1 MASEAELALYKAL
14 DPNQIGDVS
23 GSDQFGDLSLIDEK
37 PTQSIPTAPVG
48 IGEKFGAGVK
58 AGVEGMGADL
68 QYFAAL
74 GNTLLGDE
82 KGAAE
87 RIREARMREEFA
99 GNAMAGLETFGQ
111 FVDNPT
117 FSGFMDQVITS
128 VGQVTPS
135 LVTSLAGGLTGVL
148 AAVGGKAVLSKGGK
162 AVTQKMLE
170 DIIAKQASG
179 QVLDQA
185 EQEALDASYGF
196 FRQNAKKIG
205 GALGL
210 SSVEY
215 PMMAGGSFAEF
226 EDAGVELT
234 PERAFQAALIGGAQT
249 AVSVGGE
256 MFVLGKLMDLAKT
269 KAVTDGGILAEFGSR
284 TALGAGTTAASE
296 GITEGIQEGMNVAQ
310 RLAVD
315 EDYSM
320 EEAQLRIG
328 QAVFTGAF
336 GAGPIGAVGGAATT
350 VGARGQSKAAEVFD
364 RAKQMVEE
372 TKNSQV
378 AGDIQQEQLGIQNED
393 ISEGTTTVE
402 ADLDILTQIGLTL
415 VDDSAKKAA
424 WATIKQGVPE
434 GQSPNQVF
442 EYKPAEKDLRGEDTP
457 AVYAAI
463 IPGRGTIFSPDRE
476 IVQEVIRSG
485 ASEESL
491 RDALGYSA
499 VKPEGADL
507 AVQVV
512 NTALGTVVHE
522 EATNQAGLR
531 AAQEQA
537 LKIAPSSEYEVRVV
551 SIQQAMEERAQR
563 AKFEIQRAEQAEPE
577 VRQRSML
584 TDEQQQVAQEDEFV
598 DQTAE
603 AGAFATE
610 EELGLQQE
618 GMQEFETPLDEAE
631 TIQTYATLAPGSTRK
646 NPEQFERNWARVIQ
660 FAKDEERETLE
671 AFKPIVSESMA
682 KRMAD
687 VMETD
692 RESYYFVEN
701 AGSRRNPRL
710 AFKREPSFDER
721 TPLGRDGEPQDLRV
735 QDRVVDLVRK
745 LIPEEITTTR
755 RDRQTGKTT
764 QLVSQRSA
772 ATANNAYFFRGEQ
785 GKENYW
791 NFLRK
796 NNLEHNSEEQKRFFE
811 VNRITPDNFKTVPGD
826 EVFTIIDTNPD
837 SDTAGL
843 VLPIP
848 IGDVIVAGKEMNQID
863 GSALVG
869 EGLSMDQANK
879 AGLLRGL
886 AELRIA
892 GYEVEFAQAPLD
904 IETGSF
910 IAPGGDLGWYS
921 LELAREFPLPIQPF
935 LNTAAEGIS
944 DRYSTRRYAELFEDL
959 IIFQQRAPGASR
971 DTAPRQYSLK
981 DLLEVKDTIP
991 LESTQADAKLAA
1003 VDEQIDQ
1010 LIEKEEKW
1018 LEKANFLGRARGA
1031 TQSTLFTDDLK
1042 RELKRDFRWL
1052 TKMDMDFVQFAFDRS
1067 RTEGRNA
1074 LSNIIQSREHRLQ
1087 ILEELRDQDIV
1098 FDSGDIEGTTETD
1111 TIQMSPVIEPRVP
1124 RVGRPAPTP
1133 EPAPEGINPETG
1145 EPFARSG
1152 ALVNAPIE
1160 LRDQI
1165 EEGVEQEAR
1174 AAGVF
1179 DAQMQEEPERV
1190 STRLIPD
1197 FSAVSRSE
1205 LREWL
1210 ATGNPP
1216 IGNDGARNIPTKTK
1230 VQMGTSR
1237 NVSPTRILIEDAPA
1251 TGGFTGAEADARG
1264 GLGQARSQAELGVR
1278 EALAKEG
1285 LDPDRAR
1292 TVEVFGTLGELTNRV
1307 FAKAQRHLAL
1317 TKPITVFTLSELQ
1330 QNLQQYAGEG
1340 QRFSALRDILVMALN
1355 DFEFNPDSQQAKY
1368 IGTGN
1373 RHIIIV
1379 KDVGEIN
1386 GDADFSDSFIGATLG
1401 HELGHALFEDEF
1413 QLIRDAEEGTPEYV
1427 LKNRLWKEY
1436 KDRYFT
1442 TVNGKVVPKEDTPSQ
1457 YTLDGYGFEEFF
1469 ADQVGVKLYN
1479 LAKAGP
1485 TTPKNRVERYFKD
1498 LADRLLKFFKD
1509 VNDLLN
1515 GRFTPNKVFQ
1525 SQYLGDETTSLLKA
1539 HRAKLRD
1546 QGRMPG
1552 VKNLGLAQQFI
1563 VRDMVEEIRKAVPSK
1578 VIAGAKRMAN
1588 NVFKSKGYGFISK
1601 YAVASDNYLRS
1612 MGAAG
1617 VGIAQFFNQQS
1628 ASLEKMGFHRAK
1640 AQQEAIWVNRLAKAL
1655 GIDPQDKEAWTSQE
1669 TEEILQIAEDE
1680 TVDTETLTGP
1690 AREVRELFQ
1699 KFFTD
1704 YLTGDNGEPFFH
1716 IFRRKNYTPRQLNF
1730 AELEVDEELQRRLVD
1745 LIVKY
1750 DPSGTADILEGFTSD
1765 PDAVRK
1771 QAVKDVLRMLADS
1784 TESADVPVAL
1794 DEIAKKIEAG
1804 EQLTQKEMRDFLE
1817 GLTEDDDPAA
1827 RLSPGMANSLT
1838 RKLNLIPTKELRE
1851 NGLLVPASLAVP
1863 QYFHFATRK
1872 AEFEKRGG
1880 QGRIDEL
1887 IKELP
1892 EEHREAA
1899 TSAVLGNLGRMGIGM
1914 KPWIRNL
1921 NSAGAVATALTT
1933 LLFTTFASFTDL
1945 AGPIIRTRD
1954 FQSLGMAFNQMRN
1967 AINTSEGRE
1976 LARTVGAVAPEAL
1989 SNLVVARGEL
1999 DFMNDTSRMILDKWF
2014 QYTGLQLYTRFSRE
2028 FASLMGREWLVKAA
2042 DMDMTDTL
2050 KRQLTELGITQADL
2064 KKYFSGEGQRTGN
2077 KEFDSPEGKK
2087 VRDAILTFVDES
2099 IVRPNPAERPMWASD
2114 PTFVLLFQ
2122 LKSYF
2127 YSYGKTVLGGIGRE
2141 IKNRYREDGDFEG
2154 GGMLILLAATALLPL
2169 TAVGLE
2175 FKELARWLAQI
2186 AIPGIEASDRT
2197 FRTDNM
2203 STPEYMWELFEKSG
2217 ALGPWSIPV
2226 SALDS
2231 WGWGDNPLVSQVP
2244 VVDLFDDTLMDGDWL
2259 RPIPVLNNVQ

>member
-1 MASEAELALYKAL
+1 MASNLDRLFANALT
-14 DPNQIGDVS
+14 PNPDSFTQGA
-23 GSDQFGDLSLIDEK
+23 IDEDFT
-37 PTQSIPTAPVG
+37 PTPTTEPLG
-48 IGEKFGAGVK
+48 PGEKFEAGMR
-58 AGVEGMGADL
+58 AGGEGMLADVT
-68 QYFAAL
+68 YFQAL
-74 GNTLLGDE
+74 GNTLIGDE

-111 FVDNPT
+111 FVDKPT

-135 LVTSLAGGLTGVL
+135 LVTSLAGGLTGAL
-148 AAVGGKAVLSKGGK
+148 AAVGGKALLSKGGK

-179 QVLDQA
+179 QVLDVA

-196 FRQNAKKIG
+196 FREHAGKIG

-256 MFVLGKLMDLAKT
+256 MFVLGKFMDLAKT
-269 KAVTDGGILAEFGSR
+269 KAVTDGDLLAEFGSR
-284 TALGAGTTAASE
+284 TALGFGTTAASE
-296 GITEGIQEGMNVAQ
+296 GLTEGVQEGMNVAQ

-315 EDYSM
+315 EDYSR

-328 QAVFTGAF
+328 QAIFTGAL
-336 GAGPIGAVGGAATT
+336 GSGPIGAVGGAATT

-364 RAKQMVEE
+364 RAKQMVDE
-372 TKNSQV
+372 TRNAQISGQ
-378 AGDIQQEQLGIQNED
+378 IEQEQLGIQNED

-415 VDDSAKKAA
+415 IDDSEKKAA

-442 EYKPAEKDLRGEDTP
+442 EYKPAEKNMP

-491 RDALGYSA
+491 KDALGYSA

-522 EATNQAGLR
+522 EATNQAGLI

-551 SIQQAMEERAQR
+551 SIQQAMGERAQR

-577 VRQRSML
+577 VRERSML
-584 TDEQQQVAQEDEFV
+584 TDNQQVAQEDEFT

-631 TIQTYATLAPGSTRK
+631 TIQDYATLAPGSTRQ
-646 NPEQFERNWARVIQ
+646 NPEEFERNWARVMRLV
-660 FAKDEERETLE
+660 KDEERETME
-671 AFKPIVSESMA
+671 AFKPIASESMA

-687 VMETD
+687 VMEAD
-692 RESYYFVEN
+692 KESYYFVEN

-710 AFKREPSFDER
+710 AFKREPSFEEQ
-721 TPLGRDGEPQDLRV
+721 TPLGRDGEQQDLRV
-735 QDRVVDLVRK
+735 QDKVIDLVKK
-745 LIPEEITTTR
+745 LLPAERTTTQR
-755 RDRQTGKTT
+755 NKQTGKET
-764 QLVSQRSA
+764 QKVTQRGAVS
-772 ATANNAYFFRGEQ
+772 ANSAYFRRGEQ
-785 GKENYW
+785 AKPNYW
-791 NFLRK
+791 NFLRE

-811 VNRITPDNFKTVPGD
+811 KNNITPDNFKTIPGD
-826 EVFTIIDTNPD
+826 NVFTVTDTNPD

-892 GYEVEFAQAPLD
+892 GYNVEFAEAPFD

-910 IAPGGDLGWYS
+910 QG
-921 LELAREFPLPIQPF
+921 REFPLPVQPF

-944 DRYSTRRYAELFEDL
+944 DRYSTRRYTELYEDL
-959 IIFQQRAPGASR
+959 IIFQQRTPGASS

-991 LESTQADAKLAA
+991 LESTQADTKLAA
-1003 VDEQIDQ
+1003 VDEQVNK

-1018 LEKANFLGRARGA
+1018 LQAANFLGKEKGA
-1031 TQSTLFTDDLK
+1031 KQSTLFTDDLK

-1052 TKMDMDFVQFAFDRS
+1052 TKMDMDFVQFAFERG
-1067 RTEGRNA
+1067 RVAGRNA
-1074 LSNIIQSREHRLQ
+1074 LSNIIQSRQHRQQ

-1098 FDSGDIEGTTETD
+1098 FDNRDIEGTAETG
-1111 TIQMSPVIEPRVP
+1111 TTQMSPVRDPKVP
-1124 RVGRPAPTP
+1124 SLRRPAPAQAP
-1133 EPAPEGINPETG
+1133 VPEGVNTETG

-1160 LRDQI
+1160 LQNQI
-1165 EEGVEQEAR
+1165 EAGAEQEAR
-1174 AAGVF
+1174 DAGVF
-1179 DAQMQEEPERV
+1179 DAQMLEEPEREA
-1190 STRLIPD
+1190 TRQIPD
-1197 FSAVSRSE
+1197 FSAISRE
-1205 LREWL
+1205 EIKEWL
-1210 ATGNPP
+1210 ATGKPP
-1216 IGNDGARNIPTKTK
+1216 LGNDGARSIPTRTK

-1237 NVSPTRILIEDAPA
+1237 NTSPTRILIEDAP
-1251 TGGFTGAEADARG
+1251 GSGWFNGAEADARG
-1264 GLGQARSQAELGVR
+1264 GLGQAPSRAELAVK
-1278 EALAKEG
+1278 EALRKEG
-1285 LDPDRAR
+1285 LDPNLSN
-1292 TVEVFGTLGELTNRV
+1292 TVEVNGTLGELTNRV
-1307 FAKAQRHLAL
+1307 LTKALKRFGFS
-1317 TKPITVFTLSELQ
+1317 KPITIFSLSELQ
-1330 QNLQQYAGEG
+1330 QNIEQYVGEG
-1340 QRFSALRDILVMALN
+1340 GRFEALELSLRHAVN
-1355 DFEFNPDSQQAKY
+1355 DFQNNPDAQQAKY

-1379 KDVGEIN
+1379 KDVGTIDGEADLS
-1386 GDADFSDSFIGATLG
+1386 DAFIGGTLG
-1401 HELGHALFEDEF
+1401 HEIGHAVFEEEF
-1413 QLIRDAEEGTPEYV
+1413 QILRDAKEGTPEHR

-1436 KDRYFT
+1436 KSSNFT
-1442 TVNGKVVPKEDTPSQ
+1442 EVNGKVVPKEGTPSQ
-1457 YTLDGYGFEEFF
+1457 YTLDGFGFEEWY
-1469 ADQVGVKLYN
+1469 ADQVGTKLYQE
-1479 LAKAGP
+1479 AATGP
-1485 TTPKNRVERYFKD
+1485 SKPKNAVQRYFQQI
-1498 LADRLLKFFKD
+1498 ADRLRKFFKD

-1525 SQYLGDETTSLLKA
+1525 KEYLGDETSKVLRA
-1539 HRAKLRD
+1539 HRQKLKEAS
-1546 QGRMPG
+1546 QMPG
-1552 VKNLGLAQQFI
+1552 VKPLGLAQEFI
-1563 VRDMVEEIRKAVPSK
+1563 VRDMVEEMRKAVPPK

-1617 VGIAQFFNQQS
+1617 VEIAKFFNQTS
-1628 ASLEKMGFHRAK
+1628 ATTEKMGFHRAK
-1640 AQQEAIWVNRLAKAL
+1640 AQQEAIWVNKLAKAL
-1655 GIDPQDKEAWTSQE
+1655 GIDPQDKAAWTSEQ
-1669 TEEILQIAEDE
+1669 TEEILRIVEDE
-1680 TVDTETLTGP
+1680 TIDTETLTGP
-1690 AREVRELFQ
+1690 ARAVRDLFQ
-1699 KFFTD
+1699 SFFKD
-1704 YLTGDNGEPFFH
+1704 YLTDTNGETYFR
-1716 IFRRKNYTPRQLNF
+1716 IFRKNNYAPRQINF
-1730 AELEVDEELQRRLVD
+1730 AELETDTDLQRNLVD

-1750 DPSGTADILEGFTSD
+1750 DPMGTREILEGMTDNPNSAARQQ
-1765 PDAVRK
+1765 AVR
-1771 QAVKDVLRMLADS
+1771 DVLRMLRES
-1784 TESADVPVAL
+1784 TESS
-1794 DEIAKKIEAG
+1794 EIPENFIE
-1804 EQLTQKEMRDFLE
+1804 EMLQE
-1817 GLTEDDDPAA
+1817 TEEANQDPAA
-1827 RLSPGMANSLT
+1827 RLSPGMANSLA
-1838 RKLNLIPTKELRE
+1838 RKLSLIPTKELRD
-1851 NGLLVPASLAVP
+1851 NGLLVPASLAIP

-1880 QGRIDEL
+1880 QGRIDSL
-1887 IKELP
+1887 LKELP

-1899 TSAVLGNLGRMGIGM
+1899 TSAILGNLGRMGIGM
-1914 KPWIRNL
+1914 KPWVRNL

-1945 AGPIIRTRD
+1945 AGPIIRSRD
-1954 FQSLGMAFNQMRN
+1954 FQSLGMAFSQLRN
-1967 AINTSEGRE
+1967 AINTEEGKE
-1976 LARTVGAVAPEAL
+1976 LARTIGAVAPEAL

-2042 DMDMTDTL
+2042 DMEMTDTL
-2050 KRQLTELGITQADL
+2050 QRQLSELGITQSDL

-2154 GGMLILLAATALLPL
+2154 GGMLVLLAATALLPL
-2169 TAVGLE
+2169 TGAGLE

-2186 AIPGIEASDRT
+2186 AVPGIEASDRT
-2197 FRTDNM
+2197 FRTDSM

-2217 ALGPWSIPV
+2217 ALGPWSIPI

-2231 WGWGDNPLVSQVP
+2231 WGWGDNPLVSQIP